1 MPVRHGDRR
10 ERERVVDLH
19 ARDVVLDRVRDVARQ
34 RLDVDLARLL
44 GEHAALDD
52 AGRVV
57 GAEQLEHDRG
67 VDRLVHVHAEEVHVH
82 DLAAHRMALEVLD
95 QHRGGLAAVDADVED
110 RAGVRE
116 RVAQDA
122 RVDGEV
128 RRLAVAAVDDAGD
141 VARAAQAAGGARTL
155 GRAGGQ

>member
-1 MPVRHGDRR
+1 MSPG
-10 ERERVVDLH
+10 
-19 ARDVVLDRVRDVARQ
+19 Q

-52 AGRVV
+52 ARRLV
-57 GAEQLEHDRG
+57 GAEQLEHDRR

-95 QHRGGLAAVDADVED
+95 EHRDGFAAVDGDVED
-110 RAGVRE
+110 RARVRE

-128 RRLAVAAVDDAGD
+128 RRLAVAAVDDAGHL
-141 VARAAQAAGGARTL
+141 ARAAQAAGGARAL
-155 GRAGGQ
+155 GLAGGEGKLRGVGHDLEGRRGQGNSTRRAAERW